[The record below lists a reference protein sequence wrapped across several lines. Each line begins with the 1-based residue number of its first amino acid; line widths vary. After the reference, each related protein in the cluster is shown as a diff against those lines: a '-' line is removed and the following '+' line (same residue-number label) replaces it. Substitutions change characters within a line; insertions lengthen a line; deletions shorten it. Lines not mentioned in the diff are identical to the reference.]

1 MGMIDTFD
9 PNKGR
14 EEQHGLKPDFVP
26 ERGEEKVFCLKD
38 MIWTNEIHLNFAK
51 KRKDT
56 DSKI

>member
-1 MGMIDTFD
+1 MIDTFD